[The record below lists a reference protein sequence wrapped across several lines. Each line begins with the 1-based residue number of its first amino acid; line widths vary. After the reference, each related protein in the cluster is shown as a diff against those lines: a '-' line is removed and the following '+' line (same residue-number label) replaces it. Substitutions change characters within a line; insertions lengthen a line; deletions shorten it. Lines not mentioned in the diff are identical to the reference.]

1 MPLGGFSGGTG
12 PPPHPASPVCIL
24 WVGGLGERA
33 GAAKC
38 GETAFSKKTLNR
50 QEISRRKMLAGW

>member
-12 PPPHPASPVCIL
+12 PLPHPASPAGIR
-24 WVGGLGERA
+24 VGGRVGGRA

>member
-12 PPPHPASPVCIL
+12 PLPHPASPERIL
-24 WVGGLGERA
+24 RGGRVGERA